1 MLLSVTF
8 EEITSILK
16 NKYKLNVR
24 LTGAGDGKV
33 HVTYDAGGFLGELSM
48 DVGMSTGGVKNELI
62 LSLSSQVVGLN
73 KVFEG
78 LLLFIDSKLPYNAMS
93 VMPDRKTKLSLTKI
107 PQLAS
112 VFNMVSLTGVT
123 ISNTKIE
130 ISVGVN

>member
-33 HVTYDAGGFLGELSM
+33 RVTYDAGGFLGELSM
-48 DVGMSTGGVKNELI
+48 DVGMSTGRVKNELI

-93 VMPDRKTKLSLTKI
+93 VMPDRKAKLSLTK
-107 PQLAS
+107 
-112 VFNMVSLTGVT
+112 
-123 ISNTKIE
+123 KIGRAH
-130 ISVGVN
+130 V

>member
-1 MLLSVTF
+1 
-8 EEITSILK
+8 
-16 NKYKLNVR
+16 
-24 LTGAGDGKV
+24 
-33 HVTYDAGGFLGELSM
+33 M

-93 VMPDRKTKLSLTKI
+93 VMPDRKAKLSLTKI

-112 VFNMVSLTGVT
+112 VFNLVSLTGVT
-123 ISNTKIE
+123 ISNTKFE